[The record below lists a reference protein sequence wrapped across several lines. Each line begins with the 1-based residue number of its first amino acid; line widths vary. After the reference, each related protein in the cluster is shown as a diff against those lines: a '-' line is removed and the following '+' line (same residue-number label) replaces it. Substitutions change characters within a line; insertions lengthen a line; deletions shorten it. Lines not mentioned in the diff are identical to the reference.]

1 LPNTHYVCEGFPRRA
16 RASDGGAPLHGAR
29 GGPAAKG
36 ANTSTPQIQSFIA
49 PNHYQLSGG
58 GISITYLPVG
68 AGGLAHLL
76 YQDTQRTLNFT
87 GDQIR
92 SVEVPDLGT
101 VVSVTLMI
109 TVDSGS
115 TTFSMLI
122 PKVTLQNTTGASAH
136 IHSEGI
142 TTVHRFSLVPMF
154 DLGQDELY
162 TVTAMRGTASSVII
176 PL

>member
-1 LPNTHYVCEGFPRRA
+1 
-16 RASDGGAPLHGAR
+16 
-29 GGPAAKG
+29 
-36 ANTSTPQIQSFIA
+36 
-49 PNHYQLSGG
+49 
-58 GISITYLPVG
+58 
-68 AGGLAHLL
+68 
-76 YQDTQRTLNFT
+76 
-87 GDQIR
+87 
-92 SVEVPDLGT
+92 
-101 VVSVTLMI
+101 MI

-162 TVTAMRGTASSVII
+162 TVMAMRGTASSVII
-176 PL
+176 PLKRCGRGPGQDPNLWVCPGLAQASESYGFCDSCNPSKGTDRAYTAW